1 MENKSTDPTSIRN
14 RYSIWAI
21 AALIVTALLFDGVL
35 GHWKQSEGVITHDAR
50 SYYGYLPAYFI
61 FKDLKTEKSDY
72 QYDEGKYWLWTVT
85 TEKGKEVF
93 KMNCGVALMESPFF
107 LMAHQLAKKLG
118 YPPTGFSLPY
128 RVFILVGALFWF
140 TLGLFLLRDLL
151 LRLGFADMST
161 ALTLL
166 IIGAGTNLLF
176 YATADALMSHVHS
189 FFLVAAAV
197 TLLLRF
203 QQSPGLKT
211 GLLFGLVFGLITLL
225 RLSNAV
231 FIVFVVLLVWPR
243 KGNPRLANPLMLA
256 AFMLLGIGVA
266 WLPQLAYWK
275 AVAGEYL
282 VYSYG
287 EEGFFFSDPMLKEG
301 LIGFR
306 RGWLVYTPLMILA
319 LIGLCVNDSRITA
332 LKPAIVAL
340 LIIHF
345 YVVVSWWCWWYGG
358 SYGQR
363 AMIDI
368 YPILAFPIAL
378 CVDRI
383 LHLRRSVVM
392 GLGLLIVFLI
402 GLNLFQM
409 LQYVHGGLHHDAM
422 TARGYLRQFGQLQ
435 KQAGIDSVLVYPDYD
450 AALHG
455 DR

>member
-1 MENKSTDPTSIRN
+1 MESKSTDSTPVRKI
-14 RYSIWAI
+14 YSTWAI
-21 AALIVTALLFDGVL
+21 AALIVTAILFDGVL
-35 GHWKQSEGVITHDAR
+35 GHWKQTEGVITHDAR

-93 KMNCGVALMESPFF
+93 KMNCGVALMEAPFF

-128 RVFILVGALFWF
+128 RVFMLVGALFWF
-140 TLGLFLLRDLL
+140 ALGLFLLRDLL
-151 LRLGFADMST
+151 LRQGFTDLST

-166 IIGAGTNLLF
+166 IVGAGTNLLF

-197 TLLLRF
+197 SLLLRF
-203 QQSPGLKT
+203 QQSADWKI
-211 GLLFGLVFGLITLL
+211 GLLFGVVFGLITLL
-225 RLSNAV
+225 RMSNAV
-231 FIVFVVLLVWPR
+231 LLVFVALLFWPR
-243 KGNPRLANPLMLA
+243 TGNIRLVRPLMLA
-256 AFMLLGIGVA
+256 VFVVHGVFIA
-266 WLPQLAYWK
+266 WIPQFAYWK

-287 EEGFFFSDPMLKEG
+287 DEGFFFSDPMLKEG

-306 RGWLVYTPLMILA
+306 RGWLVYTPLMVLA
-319 LIGLCVNDSRITA
+319 LTGLFVKDSRITA
-332 LKPAIVAL
+332 LKPAIIAL

-368 YPILAFPIAL
+368 YPILAFPLAV
-378 CVDRI
+378 CVERI
-383 LHLRRSVVM
+383 LHLRRTAIT
-392 GLGLLIVFLI
+392 GLGLLIAFLI

-435 KQAGIDSVLVYPDYD
+435 KEAGLDSVLVYPDYA
-450 AALHG
+450 AALKG